1 MVGRAR
7 TGGPAAGR
15 GVRFAFR
22 SLSVILVCIV
32 YVRATTMLVDTE
44 AYTEQ
49 RTLTQ
54 DIHTVK
60 WTSRTRIYLNFCTSA
75 RDNSDGLILS
85 RLQLLPDPK

>member
-1 MVGRAR
+1 MVVGRAR

-49 RTLTQ
+49 RTKTFIQ
-54 DIHTVK
+54 
-60 WTSRTRIYLNFCTSA
+60 LNGHQELVFT
-75 RDNSDGLILS
+75 
-85 RLQLLPDPK
+85 